1 MRVGVP
7 IMELWWKLF
16 QVSSINTYVRVYD
29 ERHAYV
35 PAIIVIITHYY
46 KPVCTVRIT
55 VTVSNV
61 LLEYYVRVYFKLA
74 AKSSEATKM
83 PTYWDGSFKKWKEPA
98 HQLFSLCGL
107 SQNFYYHLDKKS
119 KDTSFGDYPSFKH

>member
-35 PAIIVIITHYY
+35 PANSNYY
-46 KPVCTVRIT
+46 T
-55 VTVSNV
+55 
-61 LLEYYVRVYFKLA
+61 LL
-74 AKSSEATKM
+74 
-83 PTYWDGSFKKWKEPA
+83 
-98 HQLFSLCGL
+98 
-107 SQNFYYHLDKKS
+107 
-119 KDTSFGDYPSFKH
+119 